1 MKLAEY
7 NVIFQFSPIVCLI
20 TPYIDVLVS
29 AEQRVT
35 FSAFTYNLLKTQFRT
50 IQMKLAEY
58 KVTYIY
64 SLFNN
69 TRNLFVSFIRIQ
81 GNHFGKLEVQKNCQ
95 KKTFRV
101 CSVYLATIL
110 YHFFIQ
116 FFDTLLNTY
125 LKIKQSNKK
134 IWAKIL
140 PKILINHCYNIWSGS
155 PK

>member
-20 TPYIDVLVS
+20 TPYIDVLIS

-64 SLFNN
+64 IVCL
-69 TRNLFVSFIRIQ
+69 TTPEIYLLVSSEYKVTTLVNWKSKRT
-81 GNHFGKLEVQKNCQ
+81 LL
-95 KKTFRV
+95 KTFRV

-110 YHFFIQ
+110 HHFFIQ
-116 FFDTLLNTY
+116 FFDTLLITY